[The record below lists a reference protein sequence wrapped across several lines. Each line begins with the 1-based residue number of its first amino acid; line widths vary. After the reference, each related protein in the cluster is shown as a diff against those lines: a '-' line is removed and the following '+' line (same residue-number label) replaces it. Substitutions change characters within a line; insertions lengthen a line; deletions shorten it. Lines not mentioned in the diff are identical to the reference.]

1 MSPGNDDRPIERVE
15 RALEHEGLVEHVYV
29 HDRKGW
35 HWAWRLTKLGLLIL
49 LILLVLAAAIIW
61 IWRKPIANDY
71 VRDELERRG
80 VQATYTLDRVGFRT
94 QQVSN
99 LIIGDPANPDLIVRR
114 AIIQLKIGWT
124 GSVNV
129 YRVAARGVRLKGE
142 LLPSGKVSWGQI
154 DKLLPPPS
162 GKPFRLPDL
171 TVGLRG
177 STS

>member
-35 HWAWRLTKLGLLIL
+35 HSAWRRTKLGLLIV

-71 VRDELERRG
+71 IRDELERRG
-80 VQATYTLDRVGFRT
+80 VEATYTLDRVGFRT
-94 QQVSN
+94 QQGSN
-99 LIIGDPANPDLIVRR
+99 LVIGSSANPDLSVRR

-124 GSVNV
+124 GSVKG
-129 YRVAARGVRLKGE
+129 YRVAARGGRLKG
-142 LLPSGKVSWGQI
+142 
-154 DKLLPPPS
+154 
-162 GKPFRLPDL
+162 
-171 TVGLRG
+171 GLRAAG
-177 STS
+177 KGGWGE